1 MDLTKMSKAELGG
14 LKAELEKQVQDFK
27 AAGLKLDMSRGK
39 PGPEQLDL
47 SEGIL
52 SVVTSNSQ
60 VKSDGVDVRN
70 YGGLEG
76 LLACRKLFAE
86 MLDVPVENVI
96 AGGNSSLTMMY
107 DTMMRLWVFGAAGV
121 KKPWAQEEM
130 VRFLCPSPGYDRH
143 FAICQQLGIEM
154 IPVPM
159 LEDGPDMD
167 RVETLAGGDP
177 LIKGMWCVPMYSN
190 PEGKTYSDEVV
201 RRLANMKTAADD
213 FRIFWD
219 NAYCVHHLF
228 DEHDHVLNL
237 LDECKKAGTE
247 DRVLMFASTSKVTYP
262 GAGVAV
268 LVCSDNNIAWTKDIM
283 KVQAIG
289 PDKVNQLRHA
299 LYFGDAE
306 GVRRH
311 MKKQA
316 DILRPK
322 FQVVLDALEGR
333 LAGTGAGTW
342 HTPRG
347 GYFVSFNAMPGC
359 AKRIHQLCKDAGL
372 NMTGAGATYPYGR
385 DPEDSN
391 LRIAPSYPS
400 VDELKKAMDLFCTC
414 ALLASCEKLLE
425 A

>member
-1 MDLTKMSKAELGG
+1 MDLLKMGKAELQSLQTQLRKEYEGF
-14 LKAELEKQVQDFK
+14 QSM
-27 AAGLKLDMSRGK
+27 GLKLDMSRGK

-52 SVVTSNSQ
+52 TALHSNDQ
-60 VKSDGVDVRN
+60 IKSEGVDVRN

-76 LLACRKLFAE
+76 LKACRQLFAD
-86 MLDVPVENVI
+86 LLGISVENVI

-107 DTMMRLWVFGAAGV
+107 DTMMRLWVFGAARERR
-121 KKPWAQEEM
+121 PWGSEEM

-143 FAICQQLGIEM
+143 FAVCQQLGIEM

-177 LIKGMWCVPMYSN
+177 LVKGMWCVPMYSN

-201 RRLANMKTAADD
+201 RRLASMQTAAPD

-219 NAYCVHHLF
+219 NAYCVHHLYK
-228 DEHDHVLNL
+228 EHDHVLNML
-237 LDECKKAGTE
+237 EECAKAGNE

-268 LVCSDNNIAWTKDIM
+268 LAASEANIAWTKDIM

-289 PDKVNQLRHA
+289 PDKVNQLRHV
-299 LYFGDAE
+299 LYFKNAD
-306 GVRRH
+306 GVRAH
-311 MKKQA
+311 MEKQA
-316 DILRPK
+316 EILRPK
-322 FQVVLDALEGR
+322 FQTVLDALEKR
-333 LAGTGAGTW
+333 IAGTGAGTW
-342 HTPRG
+342 HAPRG
-347 GYFVSFNAMPGC
+347 GYFISFDAMPGC
-359 AKRIHQLCKDAGL
+359 AKRIHQLCREAGL
-372 NMTGAGATYPYGR
+372 VLTGAGATYPYGR
-385 DPEDSN
+385 DPMDSN

-400 VDELKKAMDLFCTC
+400 VAELKTAIDLFCTC
-414 ALLASCEKLLE
+414 ALLAAVEKRLE